1 VGFLVTVAVLV
12 VAPPSGGAQA
22 RVDEARAAI
31 VAAER
36 TRGVEV
42 VEDAE
47 SLVEHGWTAEVNLRF
62 FAEAAA
68 LVRDGQRALTRVE
81 LQRAE
86 ELFALAERIYDEHP
100 HAAGV
105 RAEHAEAAKWH
116 GVAWFELKSKARAEE
131 AWAHAKWL
139 DPTIELTE
147 AMVRPEVAHAFAD
160 VKPEQLHII
169 MLPGG
174 HVMPGAPMLPGVAEV
189 GRILKELR
197 LDEVVVAAIAI
208 DGGSLTYAAARME
221 SGCGTPTVISTS
233 AQDLVR
239 KVHEAPCRESQA
251 ITVYEVPEIVHPRPA
266 PAIATKSGA
275 AARPIDRRV
284 PVWRKPLLWVGVVGA
299 VGVGV
304 VLGVTL
310 WPRQATYSAGL
321 DFHQFALG
329 VR

>member
-1 VGFLVTVAVLV
+1 MTVAVLV
-12 VAPPSGGAQA
+12 SAPPSGGAQA
-22 RVDEARAAI
+22 RLGEARAAI

-36 TRGVEV
+36 ARGVEV
-42 VEDAE
+42 VEDAAD
-47 SLVEHGWTAEVNLRF
+47 LVEHGWTAEANLRF

-81 LQRAE
+81 LQHAA

-116 GVAWFELKSKARAEE
+116 GVAWFELRSKAMAEKV
-131 AWAHAKWL
+131 WAHAKWL

-147 AMVRPEVAHAFAD
+147 AMVRPEVARAFAE
-160 VKPEQLHII
+160 VAPEHWEVIR
-169 MLPGG
+169 LPPG
-174 HVMPGAPMLPGVAEV
+174 HVMPGAPRPPPGALEV
-189 GRILKELR
+189 GRILGELR
-197 LDEVVVAAIAI
+197 VDEVIVVAIAI

-221 SGCGTPTVISTS
+221 SGCGTPTVTAMS
-233 AQDLVR
+233 AADLVR
-239 KVHEAPCRESQA
+239 KVHDAPCRESQA
-251 ITVYEVPEIVHPRPA
+251 ITVYEVPEIAHPRPA
-266 PAIATKSGA
+266 PAIAAMGGGA
-275 AARPIDRRV
+275 KRPIDRRV

-321 DFHQFALG
+321 GFNQFALG